1 MTTTRAEIEDFLY
14 AEAALLDA
22 WQLDEWLALFTD
34 DGSYEVP
41 TAGSPDDANSAD
53 TLFYVADDHARLVE
67 RVIRLNDP
75 DAHAEQ
81 PRSLVRRMYGNVR
94 IAEADGELIAR
105 CTFITKRA
113 KHRRVDDFFGH
124 IIFRL
129 VRGGADW
136 KIRSKRVHLDMD
148 VLHPGKVSIIL

>member
-1 MTTTRAEIEDFLY
+1 MTATRAEIEDFLF
-14 AEAALLDA
+14 AEADLLDT
-22 WQLDEWLALFTD
+22 WRLDEWLALFTE

-41 TAGSPDDANSAD
+41 TAGSPDSAD
-53 TLFYVADDHARLVE
+53 SADSLFYIADDHARLVE

-81 PRSLVRRMYGNVR
+81 PRSLVRRIYGNVR
-94 IAEADGELIAR
+94 ISSEGDSVIAR
-105 CTFITKRA
+105 CNFVAKRA
-113 KHRRVDDFFGH
+113 KNRRVDDFFGH
-124 IIFRL
+124 MIFHILRAST
-129 VRGGADW
+129 GW

>member
-1 MTTTRAEIEDFLY
+1 MITRTEIEDFLY
-14 AEAALLDA
+14 TEAALLDD
-22 WQLDEWLALFTD
+22 WRLDEWLALFTD

-94 IAEADGELIAR
+94 IEEGADEVIVR
-105 CTFITKRA
+105 CTFMTKRA

-129 VRGGADW
+129 ARGGAGW